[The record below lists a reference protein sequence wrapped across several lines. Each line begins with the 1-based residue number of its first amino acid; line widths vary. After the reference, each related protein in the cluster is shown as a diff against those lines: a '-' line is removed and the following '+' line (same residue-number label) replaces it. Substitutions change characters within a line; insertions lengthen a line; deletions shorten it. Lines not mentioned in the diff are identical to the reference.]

1 MQNELA
7 RPPAPAVPRRRGAW
21 ARFWSLWN
29 EKSGYLFVFPSFIHL
44 AVFLLIP
51 LAFSLYLSFTDW
63 NGPSFQNAPFVGL
76 ENYQFMAGDYRF
88 WNALRNSAYY
98 TLLAVPLGMLFSLAL
113 ALIMNMKLP
122 GTAFFRTL
130 FFMPVVSS
138 WVAVS
143 VIWITLLDPQAGVL
157 NYLLSLV
164 GLPSVNW
171 LSSPNT
177 AMLSI
182 VLVATWKGA
191 GFSMVIWLA
200 GLQGVPRELYEAAAI
215 DGAGPW
221 QQLRWITIPMLAPT
235 TFFLLI
241 TGVIGSFQVFS
252 PVYVMTKGGPLDST
266 DVVVFRIF
274 QRAFQEFKMGYAS
287 AQAWVLFAIIFA
299 LTLVQV
305 WYMRRNV
312 ERTFN

>member
-1 MQNELA
+1 MDTSITRQTPGSA
-7 RPPAPAVPRRRGAW
+7 RRTSAW
-21 ARFWSLWN
+21 TRFWGRWN
-29 EKSGYLFVFPSFIHL
+29 ERHGYLFVLPSLVH
-44 AVFLLIP
+44 LLIFLVVP
-51 LAFSLYLSFTDW
+51 LVFSLWLSFHDW
-63 NGPSFQNAPFVGL
+63 KGPSFQNAPFIGA
-76 ENYQFMAGDYRF
+76 ENYQFMLGDTRF

-98 TLLAVPLGMLFSLAL
+98 TLLAVPIGMVVSLAL
-113 ALIMNMKLP
+113 AVLMNLKLR
-122 GTAFFRTL
+122 GSAFFRTL

-143 VIWITLLDPQAGVL
+143 VVWITLLDPNAGVI

-164 GLPSVNW
+164 GLPGVNW
-171 LSSPNT
+171 LGDPNT
-177 AMLSI
+177 AMLAI

-200 GLQGVPRELYEAAAI
+200 GLQAVPKELHEAAAI
-215 DGAGPW
+215 DGAGAW
-221 QQLRWITIPMLAPT
+221 QSFRFITLPLLAPT

-299 LTLVQV
+299 LTLLQL
-305 WYMRRNV
+305 WYMRRQT
-312 ERTFN
+312 ERTYG